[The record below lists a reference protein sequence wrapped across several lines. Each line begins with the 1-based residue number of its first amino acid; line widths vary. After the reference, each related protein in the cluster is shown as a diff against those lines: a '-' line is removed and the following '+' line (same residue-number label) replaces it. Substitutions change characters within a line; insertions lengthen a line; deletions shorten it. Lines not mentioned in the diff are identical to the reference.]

1 MDDREASPPGD
12 GRAAPA
18 AATPASPAP
27 VIPAPATST
36 RGENVIDG
44 KAVEKII
51 VAAIDSVPGTVAA
64 GGAINRMAGRGYPRV
79 DAQIAP
85 HGRAVSVETD
95 IAVSWPS
102 PVRDIAHA
110 VRDTIIAWVADAT
123 GMPVV
128 RCDVRV
134 ATVVGA
140 DGDRPWARVAAGDVA
155 AHPRRPSLVS
165 PSAAPLPARPVT
177 VPPAKELRPIKAPRS
192 GRDVR

>member
-1 MDDREASPPGD
+1 MDGTESGPPGD
-12 GRAAPA
+12 GRAAS
-18 AATPASPAP
+18 ATAR
-27 VIPAPATST
+27 
-36 RGENVIDG
+36 RGENVIGG

-51 VAAIDSVPGTVAA
+51 VAAIDSVPGTVPA

-85 HGRAVSVETD
+85 HGRAVTVETD

-102 PVRDIAHA
+102 PVRDIARA

-140 DGDRPWARVAAGDVA
+140 DGERPRARVAADDVA
-155 AHPRRPSLVS
+155 AHPRRPSLVR
-165 PSAAPLPARPVT
+165 PSAEPLPARPVT
-177 VPPAKELRPIKAPRS
+177 APPPKALRPITAPRPR
-192 GRDVR
+192 GDVR